1 MRSIEFEDLKS
12 NFVKVRGKRTK
23 NKGADKL
30 AFLLFL
36 AMALVLSKSPNR
48 QMSSYMEAM
57 KIQQR
62 FPNSIHPFAG
72 VRLKN
77 EFSGFPFKTKT
88 TENGNMFSPFPL
100 FLFLPENNIDQ
111 HRSTKKNVF
120 PDVPK
125 NTWKGGFSWID
136 KIDPVAEMSHW
147 HTWSDSLGHV
157 TFGTVAKMGLGK
169 WRSLGGFK

>member
-12 NFVKVRGKRTK
+12 NFVKVRGKRMKKQRITTK
-23 NKGADKL
+23 HLRGADKL

-57 KIQQR
+57 KIQQH

-88 TENGNMFSPFPL
+88 AEN
-100 FLFLPENNIDQ
+100 
-111 HRSTKKNVF
+111 
-120 PDVPK
+120 
-125 NTWKGGFSWID
+125 
-136 KIDPVAEMSHW
+136 
-147 HTWSDSLGHV
+147 
-157 TFGTVAKMGLGK
+157 
-169 WRSLGGFK
+169 